1 MNNHIENFPFSK
13 ELTLNNSSNPI
24 TILPTSLS
32 LTKQNNQIIE
42 CRLTFHVTP
51 ELYHRI
57 DTEKLF
63 NLKPEVKAPT
73 SGEFL
78 PSGDIQ
84 IETTL
89 QPDLLPQLLENASTP
104 GEIAD
109 YLLHLNQQPEA
120 SYFDESPSDWKSGAI
135 ETKPA
140 YAGSN
145 QSAQADFACVA
156 ANSIRQVFLN
166 TESWLCLSVKQ
177 QQPNGEVGY
186 NTFWNYLNPST
197 INHPEA
203 TSEELSAGIVN
214 FFKEWTQAN
223 LAETTQNATSELL
236 EGISSVFK
244 ELVDETFS
252 ETEENTTTNQSI
264 FSAIT
269 NFFELDEW
277 QFVKIPET
285 STLRLL
291 FRGENGQWTCYA
303 KAREQ
308 QQQFAFYSV
317 CPINAPENK
326 RLPIIE
332 FITRANYGMIMG
344 NFEFDFMTG
353 EIRYKTSIDVE
364 GDNLSFA
371 LIKQMVYANVM
382 MMDEYLPGI
391 MAVIEA
397 EVEVKEAILRIEG

>member
-1 MNNHIENFPFSK
+1 MANQIEDFPFDK

-24 TILPTSLS
+24 TIHATSLS

-42 CRLTFHVTP
+42 CRLTFHLTP

-63 NLKPEVKAPT
+63 NLKPEVRAPMN
-73 SGEFL
+73 GNFL

-104 GEIAD
+104 EETAN
-109 YLLHLNQQPEA
+109 YLLHLNQQPQPA
-120 SYFDESPSDWKSGAI
+120 KI
-135 ETKPA
+135 EQPPLTNKL
-140 YAGSN
+140 
-145 QSAQADFACVA
+145 
-156 ANSIRQVFLN
+156 LN

-203 TSEELSAGIVN
+203 TSEQLSEGIVN
-214 FFKEWTQAN
+214 FFQEWTQAN
-223 LAETTQNATSELL
+223 LATATQNATSEFL
-236 EGISSVFK
+236 EGISSIFK

-252 ETEENTTTNQSI
+252 ETEEDTTANQSI
-264 FSAIT
+264 FTAIV
-269 NFFELDEW
+269 NFFESDEW
-277 QFVKIPET
+277 QFVKIPEQ

-303 KAREQ
+303 KAREEEK
-308 QQQFAFYSV
+308 QFVFYSI
-317 CPINAPENK
+317 CPIVVPENQ
-326 RLPIIE
+326 RQAIAE

-344 NFEFDFMTG
+344 NFEFDFTDG
-353 EIRYKTSIDVE
+353 EIRYKTGIDVE
-364 GDNLSFA
+364 GDRLSFA

-391 MAVIEA
+391 QAVLSENLSPL
-397 EVEVKEAILRIEG
+397 EAITQIEGS

>member
-1 MNNHIENFPFSK
+1 MSNHIENCPFSK
-13 ELTLNNSSNPI
+13 ELTLNKSSNPL
-24 TILPTSLS
+24 TIRTPSLS
-32 LTKQNNQIIE
+32 LTQQNNQIIE

-63 NLKPEVKAPT
+63 NLKPEVKAPM
-73 SGEFL
+73 SGDFL
-78 PSGDIQ
+78 PSNQIQ

-89 QPDLLPQLLENASTP
+89 QPDLLPQLLENASTA
-104 GEIAD
+104 EEAAN
-109 YLLHLNQQPEA
+109 YLLHLSQQPEPTTNKLI
-120 SYFDESPSDWKSGAI
+120 Y
-135 ETKPA
+135 
-140 YAGSN
+140 
-145 QSAQADFACVA
+145 
-156 ANSIRQVFLN
+156 

-186 NTFWNYLNPST
+186 NTFWNYVNPST
-197 INHPEA
+197 LNHPEA
-203 TSEELSAGIVN
+203 TSEELSTGIVN

-223 LAETTQNATSELL
+223 LAEATQNATSEFL

-252 ETEENTTTNQSI
+252 ETEDNTTANQSI
-264 FSAIT
+264 FTAIT
-269 NFFELDEW
+269 NFFESDEW
-277 QFVKIPET
+277 QFVKIPEI

-308 QQQFAFYSV
+308 KQQFVFYSV
-317 CPINAPENK
+317 SPINVPENK
-326 RLPIIE
+326 RLPITE

-344 NFEFDFMTG
+344 NFEFDFTTG

-391 MAVIEA
+391 MAVIEG

>member
-1 MNNHIENFPFSK
+1 MIPTSQKINLNISNSNGLSITAVTKSKIFDMENFPFSK
-13 ELTLNNSSNPI
+13 ELTLNNSSNPL
-24 TILPTSLS
+24 TIHTTSLS
-32 LTKQNNQIIE
+32 LPQQNNQIIE
-42 CRLTFHVTP
+42 CRFTFHVTP
-51 ELYHRI
+51 ELYHCI

-63 NLKPEVKAPT
+63 NLKPEVKAPM

-78 PSGDIQ
+78 PTGDIQ

-89 QPDLLPQLLENASTP
+89 QPDLLPHLLENASTAE
-104 GEIAD
+104 EIAD
-109 YLLHLNQQPEA
+109 YLLHLNQQSENPLTN
-120 SYFDESPSDWKSGAI
+120 KL
-135 ETKPA
+135 
-140 YAGSN
+140 
-145 QSAQADFACVA
+145 
-156 ANSIRQVFLN
+156 LN

-186 NTFWNYLNPST
+186 NTFWNYVNPST
-197 INHPEA
+197 LNHPEA
-203 TSEELSAGIVN
+203 TSEQLSAGIVN
-214 FFKEWTQAN
+214 FFQEWTQAN
-223 LAETTQNATSELL
+223 LAEATQNATSEFL

-252 ETEENTTTNQSI
+252 ETKEDTTTNQSI
-264 FSAIT
+264 FAAII
-269 NFFELDEW
+269 NFFESDEW

-291 FRGENGQWTCYA
+291 FQGDNGQWTCYA
-303 KAREQ
+303 KAREE
-308 QQQFAFYSV
+308 QQQFVFYSI

-326 RLPIIE
+326 RLPITE

-344 NFEFDFMTG
+344 NFEFDFTTG

-391 MAVIEA
+391 MAVIEG
-397 EVEVKEAILRIEG
+397 EVEVKEAISLVEG